1 MTQLFISVGLLGFII
16 MTHLLVSKWA
26 QYFHEQHGND
36 PQQTRKGILMITL
49 PLLAVL
55 AIAALFLFQT
65 SQ

>member
-1 MTQLFISVGLLGFII
+1 MTQLFISLGLFGFIV

-26 QYFHEQHGND
+26 RHFHEQHGND

-49 PLLAVL
+49 PLIAIFL
-55 AIAALFLFQT
+55 IAALFLFQT